1 MSTSASSKSTETR
14 KNLASGLTRFSNE
27 AIPVLR
33 CVKESVA
40 GIGIPGPEAALG
52 GVLAVAEMIQDM
64 QSNKEDL
71 AKLKPHLEELIK
83 VDTSGCDGELE
94 KRLTELASKLEPFV
108 DKCKS
113 LAAKNNL
120 KQMIKGKKYREQ
132 IHCMRDDIASN
143 IQEFTFYGS
152 ISIEKLVK
160 DLVKTVEQVKET
172 VDETKAEFKEVKGTV
187 DETRTQRMYSIS
199 ILRAVS

>member
-14 KNLASGLTRFSNE
+14 NKVASGLTRLSKE

-33 CVKESVA
+33 LAKESVT

-83 VDTSGCDGELE
+83 IDPSGRDGELE
-94 KRLTELASKLEPFV
+94 KRLTELASYAPLLETPV
-108 DKCKS
+108 QD
-113 LAAKNNL
+113 
-120 KQMIKGKKYREQ
+120 
-132 IHCMRDDIASN
+132 
-143 IQEFTFYGS
+143 
-152 ISIEKLVK
+152 
-160 DLVKTVEQVKET
+160 
-172 VDETKAEFKEVKGTV
+172 
-187 DETRTQRMYSIS
+187 
-199 ILRAVS
+199 